1 MSDKPP
7 TTFLSKLLAATRRQ
21 NSLLCVGLDPQ
32 PEMMPIG
39 NVFEFNRAIIDATK
53 DLVCAYKP
61 NLAFYEALGTDG
73 LVALK
78 RTVEYIPEDIPII
91 GDAKRSDIGNTAAA
105 YAKGLF
111 VYFGFDAVTVN
122 PYLGYDSV
130 SPFLEYHDKGV
141 FILCRT
147 SNPGAKDFQDFQDSQ
162 GQALYQRVALK
173 AKEWATITSPPSPSP
188 STERGLEGEVDR
200 WHTPAALW
208 EGLKPIARQMRKE
221 PTEAEDLLWQRIRN
235 QKLSEFKF
243 RRQHSIERFIVDFY
257 CSQAKLVVEIDGPI
271 HQYQQEEDEIR
282 QTYLE
287 SQDLRVLRFSNDEVL
302 NDVKK
307 VLQRITEALTSPLY
321 SPSPSTERGLGGE
334 VVTTKGNIG
343 LVVGAT
349 YPEEIKWVRQNCTEM
364 PLLIPGIGPQ
374 GGDLEKA
381 VRYSVDSKGER
392 SIIVSA
398 RQVLYASKGKDF
410 AQAARQAALKL
421 RDEINRY
428 RGT

>member
-1 MSDKPP
+1 MSDKLP

-39 NVFEFNRAIIDATK
+39 NVFEFNRAIIDATR

-61 NLAFYEALGTDG
+61 NLAFYEALGVDG
-73 LVALK
+73 LVTLK

-173 AKEWATITSPPSPSP
+173 AKEWDHA
-188 STERGLEGEVDR
+188 
-200 WHTPAALW
+200 
-208 EGLKPIARQMRKE
+208 
-221 PTEAEDLLWQRIRN
+221 
-235 QKLSEFKF
+235 
-243 RRQHSIERFIVDFY
+243 
-257 CSQAKLVVEIDGPI
+257 
-271 HQYQQEEDEIR
+271 
-282 QTYLE
+282 
-287 SQDLRVLRFSNDEVL
+287 
-302 NDVKK
+302 
-307 VLQRITEALTSPLY
+307 
-321 SPSPSTERGLGGE
+321 
-334 VVTTKGNIG
+334 GNSG

-349 YPEEIKWVRQNCTEM
+349 YPEEIKWVRQNCPEM

-374 GGDLEKA
+374 GGDLEKS
-381 VRYSVDSKGER
+381 VRYSVDRKGER

-421 RDEINRY
+421 RDEINQY
-428 RGT
+428 RSIKS